1 MPELKIT
8 IDGQPIIATE
18 VDEVELSH
26 KRDGSIKLKAK
37 ETPRTTVNNDFSFD
51 GMTRTMV
58 DGLLDGIAG
67 ERAFIPNI
75 RG

>member
-1 MPELKIT
+1 MPELKI
-8 IDGQPIIATE
+8 IVDGQPIVSTE
-18 VDEVELSH
+18 VDEVELSQ

-37 ETPRTTVNNDFSFD
+37 ETPRVAASNDFSFD

-58 DGLLDGIAG
+58 DGLLGSMAG

-75 RG
+75 AG

>member
-1 MPELKIT
+1 MPELKI
-8 IDGQPIIATE
+8 IVDGQPIVTTE
-18 VDEVELSH
+18 VDELELSQ

-37 ETPRTTVNNDFSFD
+37 ETPRATVTSDFSFD

-58 DGLLDGIAG
+58 DGLLENMAG

-75 RG
+75 AG